1 MEEVSWNIHTME
13 SGANSHSI
21 IMVNGIGNVLMLV
34 IIENG
39 VLPQPT
45 RLLVMVGQKHGGIA
59 GIDFHPSP

>member
-1 MEEVSWNIHTME
+1 ME